1 MKTGTTAEEKKEA
14 EGGLSAERRE
24 DIWALLLAALVMLIA
39 LFAPEAVHTFF
50 KEIIYVF

>member
-1 MKTGTTAEEKKEA
+1 MNANEKKEA
-14 EGGLSAERRE
+14 EAEESLSAERRE

-39 LFAPEAVHTFF
+39 ILAPEAVHAFF